1 MIFYLVISEIICCK
15 KLHTRQYKAK
25 HYTAC
30 QQFGQNSDNEWA
42 WKWIFPTGVDPHQFK
57 VQELCQVFLGE
68 GHTAELEFKS
78 SFFINKKIVL
88 NDRASSRAV
97 GCEVFV
103 YKLVAVSLTKL
114 CFFFQ
119 VMVLLTL
126 TAQQLL
132 RRRFLL

>member
-1 MIFYLVISEIICCK
+1 MMLDLVIL
-15 KLHTRQYKAK
+15 KLSAVRSQIPDSTKQGTIVLVSFFAK
-25 HYTAC
+25 ILIMSGHGNG
-30 QQFGQNSDNEWA
+30 FFS
-42 WKWIFPTGVDPHQFK
+42 TGADPYQFK

-68 GHTAELEFKS
+68 GHTAELEFKLS
-78 SFFINKKIVL
+78 LFIHKKIVL
-88 NDRASSRAV
+88 NDPASSMAV

-103 YKLVAVSLTKL
+103 YKLVAVLLTKL

-132 RRRFLL
+132 RRQFLL